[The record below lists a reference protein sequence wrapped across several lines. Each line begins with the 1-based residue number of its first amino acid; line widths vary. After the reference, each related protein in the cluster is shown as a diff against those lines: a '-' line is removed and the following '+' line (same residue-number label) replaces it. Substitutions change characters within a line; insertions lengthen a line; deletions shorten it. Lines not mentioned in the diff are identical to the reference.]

1 MLDTDAALHKALAAM
16 ELASTMAAHGLPEAA
31 DQALSLA
38 EQALHN
44 TIRNLATV
52 QTLIS
57 EKVDQFELVGL
68 KLPAE
73 TASHVASDTA
83 ATAAEAAT
91 GLIEGHKATGAACCE
106 YSMHELDSWSSAD
119 SVTSGCIEKQHPVAG
134 LQ

>member
-1 MLDTDAALHKALAAM
+1 M

-73 TASHVASDTA
+73 TASHVASYTA

-91 GLIEGHKATGAACCE
+91 GLIEGHKAAGAACCE
-106 YSMHELDSWSSAD
+106 YPSELDSWSSAD
-119 SVTSGCIEKQHPVAG
+119 SVTSGCIKNQHPVAG